1 MKIIATLTDG
11 TATIAAERLNITT
24 DITINDAANL
34 ADHLAAFV
42 THPYAGERI
51 TDDYSIV
58 PNDTGVRIINPTGA
72 FDLPWRHIA
81 TAIAQLN
88 A

>member
-24 DITINDAANL
+24 DITINGANGL
-34 ADHLAAFV
+34 ADHLSRFI
-42 THPYAGERI
+42 THPFAGERI

-58 PNDTGVRIINPTGA
+58 PNDNGVRIINPTGA

-81 TAIAQLN
+81 SAVAQLN

>member
-1 MKIIATLTDG
+1 MKITATLTNG
-11 TATIAAERLNITT
+11 TAKIAAERLNITT
-24 DITINDAANL
+24 DITINDAADL
-34 ADHLAAFV
+34 ADHLSRFI

-51 TDDYSIV
+51 TDTYSIV

-81 TAIAQLN
+81 STVAQLS